1 MKNITSI
8 INSYKGFRVAF
19 ITLSL
24 SFLVCSCTTLDPK
37 KVDVE
42 LEKTEPVVKIT
53 SFTQSLA
60 DLGLMTEIYDM
71 PQLALMSKPIGDNT
85 GASGS
90 TGGEIPRDITE
101 MIKSSLNS
109 IGGRIIYIPY
119 DPSFIQNTSITG
131 YSIDGFENKIIP
143 DVVLSGGITEFDR
156 ALEVR
161 GGNTDLGGS
170 KELAGIPDFLPT
182 KEVSFKYGGAA
193 KTGLARITLDFNLID
208 FQTLAGL
215 QKMNAVNT
223 MEVGKAQ
230 RGKEL
235 AIGLFGITFG
245 RKGTIRKVQGRHDAV
260 RLLVELSMCQIVG
273 RYYGL
278 PYWRLLGNGAMPDEL
293 VVSAIKKYYYN
304 LDEST
309 KISVIQDWLFLHG
322 YDVPLSG
329 ELDDSKISALQQFG
343 SSYSPVDGNI
353 DVDTFINVY
362 TSIPVDEST
371 LARRNMITDIYQEQA
386 IAMAESNAEPSE
398 NYQEEVQ
405 VQGNVMPATYEEGV
419 PAAQETVQVESVEE
433 VEVIIVPKKRTI
445 GSIITDEEW

>member
-1 MKNITSI
+1 
-8 INSYKGFRVAF
+8 
-19 ITLSL
+19 
-24 SFLVCSCTTLDPK
+24 
-37 KVDVE
+37 
-42 LEKTEPVVKIT
+42 
-53 SFTQSLA
+53 
-60 DLGLMTEIYDM
+60 
-71 PQLALMSKPIGDNT
+71 
-85 GASGS
+85 
-90 TGGEIPRDITE
+90 
-101 MIKSSLNS
+101 
-109 IGGRIIYIPY
+109 
-119 DPSFIQNTSITG
+119 
-131 YSIDGFENKIIP
+131 
-143 DVVLSGGITEFDR
+143 
-156 ALEVR
+156 
-161 GGNTDLGGS
+161 
-170 KELAGIPDFLPT
+170 
-182 KEVSFKYGGAA
+182 
-193 KTGLARITLDFNLID
+193 
-208 FQTLAGL
+208 
-215 QKMNAVNT
+215 
-223 MEVGKAQ
+223 
-230 RGKEL
+230 
-235 AIGLFGITFG
+235 
-245 RKGTIRKVQGRHDAV
+245 
-260 RLLVELSMCQIVG
+260 MCQIVG